1 MRESQSRVVLIPTQ
15 EAYSFLNR
23 KVLEECH
30 WKAICCRKRL
40 KEPVDQRSFAQVEK
54 LQVCNPQQQGKRLSE
69 NPQKHSRKSKS
80 ALNNCEVQ
88 RSPPSYSREVV
99 IKKKKISCFL
109 FFSLPSTPIL
119 EGPGTVGKRKR
130 RSRSRKET
138 RCSLYLFLLQRQV
151 SSLQWTRPGSCKIKQ
166 DESFIYYITLGT
178 SLKRAVLCDLE
189 YTLLILCK
197 MEQENTGAD
206 KVFIWSRGNK
216 QLHNTLKE
224 QQEIKRKFLCNYIL

>member
-69 NPQKHSRKSKS
+69 NPQKHSRKNKS

-99 IKKKKISCFL
+99 VKKKKKKIPA
-109 FFSLPSTPIL
+109 FFSF
-119 EGPGTVGKRKR
+119 
-130 RSRSRKET
+130 
-138 RCSLYLFLLQRQV
+138 LFLLLQSWKGQGQWGRGKEDLDRGKRQGV
-151 SSLQWTRPGSCKIKQ
+151 HYISSSSNGRFPLCSGPG
-166 DESFIYYITLGT
+166 LG
-178 SLKRAVLCDLE
+178 AV
-189 YTLLILCK
+189 K
-197 MEQENTGAD
+197 
-206 KVFIWSRGNK
+206 
-216 QLHNTLKE
+216 
-224 QQEIKRKFLCNYIL
+224 